1 MKVYC
6 LNQIFSFTLLISGKS
21 LDKIAELRE
30 KGYIKDPTEKKT
42 NLKKK
47 IAAEVRLQNRK
58 VFWKNLFL
66 ILI

>member
-58 VFWKNLFL
+58 VF
-66 ILI
+66 